1 MRLIMALTTATYILI
16 GLPGAVAQNAG
27 APGQNL
33 LDPSLNN
40 PPATPDQPPAQDGP
54 RMPQSGCGA
63 ALSLLEL
70 DDRIWI
76 WLGTD
81 LRRFRHRSR

>member
-54 RMPQSGCGA
+54 GCHNPVAGRLCRCWNWMTA
-63 ALSLLEL
+63 F
-70 DDRIWI
+70 
-76 WLGTD
+76 G
-81 LRRFRHRSR
+81 FG